1 MLQLFVASVIWSFSF
16 GLIGS
21 QLAGLPT
28 AWLAA
33 VRLAVAA
40 AVFLPFARRVPPKTG
55 AALFGI
61 GTVQFGLM
69 SLAYMSS
76 FRHLKSHEVAL
87 FTVMTPVYVV
97 VVSDLLSRT
106 FHGANLLAALLSVVG
121 AGVILWKGVASEAPL
136 TGFLLVEASNL
147 CFALGQLAYREVL
160 RKSGCPLS
168 DRQVFFWLYLGGLA
182 ALLPFGVWDAVRFAP
197 CPSARQ
203 VGVLLY
209 LGVFVSGLSYFLWN
223 SGARRVSSGVLAVMN
238 NVKIPLGVLVSL
250 WLFREPVNAAT
261 LSAGGVL
268 ILAAFVP
275 PLFRKS

>member
-1 MLQLFVASVIWSFSF
+1 
-16 GLIGS
+16 
-21 QLAGLPT
+21 
-28 AWLAA
+28 
-33 VRLAVAA
+33 
-40 AVFLPFARRVPPKTG
+40 
-55 AALFGI
+55 
-61 GTVQFGLM
+61 VQFGLM

-76 FRHLKSHEVAL
+76 FRYLKSHEVAL

-97 VVSDLLSRT
+97 VVSDLFSRT

-136 TGFLLVEASNL
+136 TGFLLVEVSNL

-160 RKSGCPLS
+160 RKAGCPLA
-168 DRQVFFWLYLGGLA
+168 DREVFFWLYLGGLA

-203 VGVLLY
+203 AGVLLY

-250 WLFREPVNAAT
+250 CLFRESVNTAT

-275 PLFRKS
+275 LLFRKS